1 LGGGFALRKKSL
13 FVLSTFYTII
23 LVVVVDVVLYPGRRN
38 SHTYAY
44 NTTNYRTSRHQGTNK
59 GSRLYI
65 LTTTLN
71 YSKVIVVAVAGVFP
85 QLSQLVEKTQQKIKL
100 KKSAWRW
107 LLVNGNEIE

>member
-1 LGGGFALRKKSL
+1 MRITRQITVPAGTRAPIKAL
-13 FVLSTFYTII
+13 
-23 LVVVVDVVLYPGRRN
+23 D
-38 SHTYAY
+38 
-44 NTTNYRTSRHQGTNK
+44 
-59 GSRLYI
+59 YI